1 MKILIR
7 HEHNASHFIY
17 SGLGN
22 AFRALGHEYQ
32 FWDAGNKPAFDI
44 FDEYQPD
51 LFIGQGY
58 NLDRATIKCVLERAS
73 ELKVLLKV
81 GCFGPVC
88 DDVDTEEYPI
98 LMASEQEKKDV
109 NGLASQLQDHLLLF
123 NYVHNNRLDYLMKE
137 WKDIALCYGL
147 LPAADTVVYKETSV
161 YDNLKCDLAFVGG
174 YWPYKA
180 RNFDKYLLP
189 LCYPVG
195 KYNIKIFGNQIW
207 PVSQYLG
214 VIDDSEAS
222 SLFASA
228 TICPNISEP
237 HANVFGFE
245 VNERIF
251 KLAASKAFFIS
262 DPIASLTEDIF
273 ANDEAVIADN
283 PEHFRDLVDTFLDK
297 PHLRDTH
304 IQECYDTVMSSHTYE
319 HRANDII
326 QLLELDVCTKES

>member
-1 MKILIR
+1 M
-7 HEHNASHFIY
+7 EGWSN
-17 SGLGN
+17 
-22 AFRALGHEYQ
+22 
-32 FWDAGNKPAFDI
+32 
-44 FDEYQPD
+44 
-51 LFIGQGY
+51 
-58 NLDRATIKCVLERAS
+58 
-73 ELKVLLKV
+73 
-81 GCFGPVC
+81 
-88 DDVDTEEYPI
+88 
-98 LMASEQEKKDV
+98 
-109 NGLASQLQDHLLLF
+109 
-123 NYVHNNRLDYLMKE
+123 
-137 WKDIALCYGL
+137 IAAQCYGL
-147 LPAADTVVYKETSV
+147 LPAADTTIYRESIAV
-161 YDNLKCDLAFVGG
+161 DRLKCDLAFVGG

-207 PVSQYLG
+207 PISQYLG
-214 VIDDSEAS
+214 TIDDEIVPN
-222 SLFASA
+222 LFASA
-228 TICPNISEP
+228 AICPNISEP

-273 ANDEAVIADN
+273 TNDEAVIADN
-283 PEHFRDLVDTFLDK
+283 PEHFRDLVDTFLNK

-326 QLLELDVCTKES
+326 QLLELDVCTKKS